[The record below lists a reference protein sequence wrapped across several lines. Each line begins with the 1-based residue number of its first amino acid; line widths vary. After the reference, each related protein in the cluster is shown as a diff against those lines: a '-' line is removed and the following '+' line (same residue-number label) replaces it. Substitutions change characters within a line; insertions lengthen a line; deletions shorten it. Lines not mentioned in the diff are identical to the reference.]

1 MHPPTVHRPLP
12 VPGPFRPGR
21 GVLSGGRKLPRE
33 IVRSGNL
40 YSGEPRQFFT
50 LRSQG
55 GNTLSKVGF
64 PAADRLGRVTDLR
77 LILAS
82 ASPARTKLLTEAG
95 IAHQVLVSE
104 VDEDAVTA
112 SYGVTDPH
120 DTALLLA
127 RAKAEA
133 VAALPD
139 ADGALV
145 LGCDSVFELDGEP
158 YGKPHE
164 REIARERLRK
174 MSGRHGVLHT
184 GHWLVDC
191 RATAF
196 DATAFDAEDPENHD
210 AGSGATVGA
219 VASAAVHFAQLS
231 DAEIDAYVAT
241 GEPLH
246 VAGSFTIDSLGGA
259 FIERV
264 DGDPHAVVGLSV
276 STLRRL
282 LANANVQITDLWN

>member
-1 MHPPTVHRPLP
+1 MP
-12 VPGPFRPGR
+12 VT
-21 GVLSGGRKLPRE
+21 E
-33 IVRSGNL
+33 
-40 YSGEPRQFFT
+40 
-50 LRSQG
+50 
-55 GNTLSKVGF
+55 
-64 PAADRLGRVTDLR
+64 LR

-82 ASPARTKLLTEAG
+82 ASPARTKLLQDAR
-95 IAHQVLVSE
+95 IAHTVLVSD

-112 SYGVTDPH
+112 RYGLTDPH

-133 VAALPD
+133 VAALPE

-158 YGKPHE
+158 HGKPYE
-164 REIARERLRK
+164 PEVARERIRR

-191 RATAF
+191 RDT
-196 DATAFDAEDPENHD
+196 EPEEGS
-210 AGSGATVGA
+210 AGSGATIGA
-219 VASAAVHFAQLS
+219 VASAGVYFAQLS
-231 DAEIDAYVAT
+231 DAEIDAYIAT
-241 GEPLH
+241 GEPLQ
-246 VAGSFTIDSLGGA
+246 VAGSFTIDSRGGA

-276 STLRRL
+276 STLRKL
-282 LANANVQITDLWN
+282 LASAQVQITDLWER